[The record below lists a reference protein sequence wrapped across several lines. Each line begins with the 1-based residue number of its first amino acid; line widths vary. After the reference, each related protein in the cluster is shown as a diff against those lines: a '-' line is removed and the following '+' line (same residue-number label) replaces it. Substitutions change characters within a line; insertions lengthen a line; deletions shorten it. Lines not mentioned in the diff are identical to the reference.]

1 MIGPIHAVMRI
12 PRATRTAAIA
22 LPAFSLLALAGCQR
36 SNHSHVQLVS
46 TVPPAERSLT
56 LVAGDGLGWEV
67 RHQDAALATTNSTDA
82 TRIATGQ

>member
-1 MIGPIHAVMRI
+1 MRI

-22 LPAFSLLALAGCQR
+22 LPAFCLLALAGCQR

-56 LVAGDGLGWEV
+56 LGAGDGLGWEV
-67 RHQDAALATTNSTDA
+67 RHQDAALATTNSADA
-82 TRIATGQ
+82 TRVATGQ